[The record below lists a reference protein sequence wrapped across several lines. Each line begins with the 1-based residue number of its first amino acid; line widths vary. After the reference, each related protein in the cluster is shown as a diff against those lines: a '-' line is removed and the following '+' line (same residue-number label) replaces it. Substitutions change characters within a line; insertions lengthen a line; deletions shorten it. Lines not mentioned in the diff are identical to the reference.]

1 MVGGWGLGGARFL
14 ATPGRGEAA
23 RAPGGRHSA
32 CPSLAGGGVVAVCTA
47 VLAKLWVAAAVES
60 AP

>member
-1 MVGGWGLGGARFL
+1 MGGARFL